1 MPERLDESSMNPLA
15 AQFPL
20 TPGLAM
26 LNHAS
31 FGLCTRRVLEEA
43 AGLRQNLESDPIRHL
58 GPELLDRLRAVTTQ
72 LAAAFGLPPAATT
85 MTANA
90 TTGAS
95 ALMRS
100 LPLEADDTVV
110 VLASEYSSV
119 QRGWE
124 LRCREAGARFRLVDV
139 PQPLESA
146 DELVARLEAQL
157 AGRVAVVQLSLVSST
172 AALLLPVRELSEWG
186 HSRGALV
193 VVDAA
198 HGPGHVPLW
207 MDDWKVDA
215 VYGTLHKWLPAPR
228 PLGFLSLTAQLTE
241 VVRPAEVSLS
251 WDSPDLVDRFSWPGT
266 YDPVPRLLLP
276 SALEQWDAWRDAG
289 AIEAAEGLADRAAE
303 ALTRVG
309 AVPTAGAGLLPPR
322 LRAFLLPGVGRDDLD
337 RECAAAQVRAW
348 TGLDPAGAT
357 VLRLAFHV
365 YNDDGDVHTVVT
377 LVERLLSTAT
387 QRR

>member
-1 MPERLDESSMNPLA
+1 
-15 AQFPL
+15 
-20 TPGLAM
+20 M

-43 AGLRQNLESDPIRHL
+43 ARLRRDLESDPIRHL
-58 GPELLDRLRAVTTQ
+58 GPGLLDRLQAVTRQ
-72 LAAAFGLPPAATT
+72 LAATFGLPRDATT

-100 LPLEADDTVV
+100 LPLEADDTVA

-119 QRGWE
+119 QRGWQ
-124 LRCREAGARFRLVDV
+124 LRCREAGARFRLVAM
-139 PQPLESA
+139 PGPLESA
-146 DELVARLEAQL
+146 DELVAELDAQIK
-157 AGRVAVVQLSLVSST
+157 GRVTVVQLSLVSST

-193 VVDAA
+193 VLDAA
-198 HGPGHVPLW
+198 HGPGHVPLSV
-207 MDDWKVDA
+207 DDWKVDA
-215 VYGTLHKWLPAPR
+215 VYGTLHKWLPTPR
-228 PLGFLSLTAQLTE
+228 PLGFLSLTPELTD
-241 VVRPAEVSLS
+241 VVRPAEVSLT

-276 SALEQWDAWRDAG
+276 SAVEQWDAWNEAG
-289 AIEAAEGLADRAAE
+289 SIAAAAGLADRAAL
-303 ALTRVG
+303 ALARVG
-309 AVPTAGAGLLPPR
+309 AVPTAGAGFLPPR
-322 LRAFLLPGVGRDDLD
+322 LRAFLLPGVRLGDLD
-337 RECAAAQVRAW
+337 RECATEHVRAW
-348 TGLDPAGAT
+348 TGLDRAGVT

-365 YNDDGDVHTVVT
+365 YNDDDDVLEVVA

-387 QRR
+387 QPR

>member
-1 MPERLDESSMNPLA
+1 MNPLA

-20 TPGLAM
+20 TPGLVM

-31 FGLCTRRVLEEA
+31 FGLGTRRVLQEA
-43 AGLRQNLESDPIRHL
+43 AELRQDLESDPNRHL
-58 GPELLDRLRAVTTQ
+58 GPELLDRLRAVTRR
-72 LAAAFGLPPAATT
+72 LAATFGLPPAATT

-100 LPLEADDTVV
+100 LPLEADQTVA

-124 LRCREAGARFRLVDV
+124 LRCREVGARFRLLDV

-146 DELVARLEAQL
+146 DELVARLDAQI

-172 AALLLPVRELSEWG
+172 AALLLPVRQLCEWG
-186 HSRGALV
+186 RSRGARV
-193 VVDAA
+193 VLDAA
-198 HGPGHVPLW
+198 HGPGHVPLRV
-207 MDDWKVDA
+207 DDWDVDA
-215 VYGTLHKWLPAPR
+215 VYGTLHKWLPTPR
-228 PLGFLSLTAQLTE
+228 PLGFLSLTPELTE

-251 WDSPDLVDRFSWPGT
+251 WDSPDLVERFSWPGT

-276 SALEQWDAWRDAG
+276 SALERWDAWSRAG
-289 AIEAAEGLADRAAE
+289 AIAAAESLADRAAV

-309 AVPTAGAGLLPPR
+309 AVPTAGTGFLPPR
-322 LRAFLLPGVGRDDLD
+322 LRAFLLPGVRRDDLD
-337 RECAAAQVRAW
+337 RECAAAHVRAW
-348 TGLDPAGAT
+348 TGLDPGGVT

-365 YNDDGDVHTVVT
+365 YNDDDDVHAVVT
-377 LVERLLSTAT
+377 LVERLLSTARSRDSP
-387 QRR
+387 RRVT

>member
-1 MPERLDESSMNPLA
+1 MNPLA

-20 TPGLAM
+20 APGLVM

-31 FGLCTRRVLEEA
+31 FGLCTRRVLQEA
-43 AGLRQNLESDPIRHL
+43 AELRQELESDPIRHL
-58 GPELLDRLRAVTTQ
+58 GPELLDRLQAVTSQ
-72 LAAAFGLPPAATT
+72 LAATFGLPQDATT

-100 LPLEADDTVV
+100 LPLGADDTVA

-119 QRGWE
+119 QRGWA
-124 LRCREAGARFRLVDV
+124 LRCREAGARLRLLDV
-139 PQPLESA
+139 PGPLESA
-146 DELVARLEAQL
+146 DELVARLDSQI

-172 AALLLPVRELSEWG
+172 GALLLPVRELSDWG

-193 VVDAA
+193 VLDAA
-198 HGPGHVPLW
+198 HGPGHVPLRV
-207 MDDWKVDA
+207 DDWDVDA
-215 VYGTLHKWLPAPR
+215 VYGTLHKWLPTPR
-228 PLGFLSLTAQLTE
+228 PLGFLSLTRELTH

-266 YDPVPRLLLP
+266 FDPVPRLLLP
-276 SALEQWDAWRDAG
+276 SALEQWAAWNDAG
-289 AIEAAEGLADRAAE
+289 SISAAQGVADRAAE

-309 AVPTAGAGLLPPR
+309 AVPTAGAGFLPPR
-322 LRAFLLPGVGRDDLD
+322 LRAFLLPGVARGDLD
-337 RECAAAQVRAW
+337 RECAAAHVRAW
-348 TGLDPAGAT
+348 TGQDSAGVT

-365 YNDDGDVHTVVT
+365 YNDDDDVQPVVT
-377 LVERLLSTAT
+377 MVDRLLSTAT
-387 QRR
+387 